1 MTLPEKQRIV
11 FNLRYYDELEYE
23 DIARV
28 LDSKVETLKVN
39 YHYAKDKIKEYY
51 IKQGNIMDKD
61 FDFDNIG
68 KRTPYRTPDNFFE
81 ETQRKILER
90 TVGEQRKKRRL
101 KRIIPTVIAVA
112 AVLAG
117 ILFTPSL
124 RYMNTDTPSASN
136 ILAVD
141 KIM

>member
-1 MTLPEKQRIV
+1 
-11 FNLRYYDELEYE
+11 
-23 DIARV
+23 
-28 LDSKVETLKVN
+28 
-39 YHYAKDKIKEYY
+39 
-51 IKQGNIMDKD
+51 MDKD

-90 TVGEQRKKRRL
+90 TVDEQRKKRRL
-101 KRIIPTVIAVA
+101 KRIISTVIAVA

-141 KIM
+141 KNNVTTDPVDKWIKELSDEELEELVSFSENDIFLN

>member
-1 MTLPEKQRIV
+1 
-11 FNLRYYDELEYE
+11 
-23 DIARV
+23 
-28 LDSKVETLKVN
+28 
-39 YHYAKDKIKEYY
+39 
-51 IKQGNIMDKD
+51 MDKD

-68 KRTPYRTPDNFFE
+68 KRTPYRTPDNFLE

-90 TVGEQRKKRRL
+90 TVDEQRKKRRL

-141 KIM
+141 KNNVTTDPVDKWIKELSDEELEELVSFSENDIFLN

>member
-1 MTLPEKQRIV
+1 
-11 FNLRYYDELEYE
+11 
-23 DIARV
+23 
-28 LDSKVETLKVN
+28 
-39 YHYAKDKIKEYY
+39 
-51 IKQGNIMDKD
+51 MDKD

-90 TVGEQRKKRRL
+90 TVDEQRKKRRL

-141 KIM
+141 KNNVTTDPEINGLRNCQMRSWKSSSASLKTIYF